1 MIMVNEMAFVG
12 YPVTDKQRTRDFYE
26 GVLGLR
32 PTMDS
37 AFPEGYWIEYDIGAG
52 TLALSNFWKPAVEPA
67 MGPAAGLE
75 VENFEATVALLKSK
89 GVPFIDGPHETRV
102 CFMVMVT
109 DPDGNSLWIH
119 QRKPGRGRTPQVS
132 GIPFVCYPVTD
143 RQRALDFYTGFFGL
157 KIDEGYVAPDG
168 FWSEADVDAGTLAIC
183 SFWKPSAAPS
193 TGPAAAFE
201 LENFPDA
208 VTALKAAGVPFA
220 MEPLETPV
228 CHLAV
233 ITDPDGNSLFI
244 HKRKPVGKGC

>member
-1 MIMVNEMAFVG
+1 MITVNEMAFVG
-12 YPVTDKQRTRDFYE
+12 YPVTDKQRARDFYE
-26 GVLGLR
+26 GVLGLK
-32 PTMDS
+32 PTIDS

-52 TLALSNFWKPAVEPA
+52 TLALSNFWKPAAAPA

-89 GVPFIDGPHETRV
+89 GVPFVDGPHETRV

-109 DPDGNSLWIH
+109 DPDGKH
-119 QRKPGRGRTPQVS
+119 KVTE
-132 GIPFVCYPVTD
+132 IPFVCYPVTD
-143 RQRALDFYTGFFGL
+143 KQRARDFYTGLFGL

-168 FWSEADVDAGTLAIC
+168 FWSEADVGTGTLAIC

-201 LENFPDA
+201 LENFETA

-220 MEPLETPV
+220 MESLETPV

-244 HKRKPVGKGC
+244 HKRKG